1 MYLPS
6 PLEWAPALLLGLCFG
21 SFLNVVITRL
31 PVMLMR
37 RWRNEALASLEFPA
51 ETAPRFNLATPGSM
65 CRAASIRLRG
75 MITYRCLAG

>member
-37 RWRNEALASLEFPA
+37 RWSFRQKQRPALISQP
-51 ETAPRFNLATPGSM
+51 LAR
-65 CRAASIRLRG
+65 CARAASIRLRG